1 MLLSWSCVLQW
12 SKLNWRYLV
21 GHRYVKVSRRV
32 TNCETN
38 AKKLIP
44 RPILTEK
51 SPKSPGMDFTHPKS
65 RFEHFWD
72 PTQPPSWSKLTM
84 CAKSGQVFLSGQE
97 SNPKV
102 WVYRENF
109 NIGNF
114 AHNFFMAFYTCWLHA
129 ISFSA
134 KFPMRKFSPSP
145 SPSPPPLSGPF
156 LQK

>member
-1 MLLSWSCVLQW
+1 MGDHNL
-12 SKLNWRYLV
+12 YD
-21 GHRYVKVSRRV
+21 KVSFEFKKSV
-32 TNCETN
+32 PP

-44 RPILTEK
+44 RPILTEN

-114 AHNFFMAFYTCWLHA
+114 AQNFFMAFYTCWLHA

-145 SPSPPPLSGPF
+145 SPPPLSGPF
-156 LQK
+156 LQRGDILGNNF